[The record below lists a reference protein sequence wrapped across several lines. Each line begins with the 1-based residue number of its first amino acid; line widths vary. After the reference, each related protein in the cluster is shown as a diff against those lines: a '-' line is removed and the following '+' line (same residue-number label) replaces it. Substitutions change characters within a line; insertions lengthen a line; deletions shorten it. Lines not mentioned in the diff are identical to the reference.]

1 MGRLDEVQIT
11 RAIIE
16 TFSRNLLSDLE
27 LDVAIAGGGPAG
39 LTAARELALKG
50 HKVALFERKL
60 SLGGGMWG
68 GGMGYSVIV
77 VQEAGRTILSEI
89 GVGMEEYSEGYFTAG
104 SVEAVSVLVSKA
116 CRAGASIYNLFTVED
131 LMVEA
136 GRITGI
142 VVTSSPIEMAG
153 LHVDPVCISA
163 KYVIEATGHPLEV
176 LKKVVEKTDLR
187 LATPSG
193 SIEGEKSMNA
203 DLGEN
208 ALASNTIEIVPGL
221 FVAGMAANAAM
232 GSHRMG
238 PVFGGML
245 LSGKLAAERID
256 ALLKA

>member
-1 MGRLDEVQIT
+1 MGRLEEVQIT
-11 RAIIE
+11 RAIVD

-50 HKVALFERKL
+50 HRVALFERKL

-77 VQEAGRTILSEI
+77 VQEEGRRILSEI
-89 GVGMEEYSEGYFTAG
+89 GVELEKYSEGYFTAG
-104 SVEAVSVLVSKA
+104 SVEAVSVLVSEA

-131 LMVEA
+131 LMVES

-163 KYVIEATGHPLEV
+163 KYVIE
-176 LKKVVEKTDLR
+176 
-187 LATPSG
+187 
-193 SIEGEKSMNA
+193 
-203 DLGEN
+203 
-208 ALASNTIEIVPGL
+208 
-221 FVAGMAANAAM
+221 
-232 GSHRMG
+232 
-238 PVFGGML
+238 
-245 LSGKLAAERID
+245 
-256 ALLKA
+256 